1 MRLWK
6 IREGFDP
13 DEMSMNMRGEDEV
26 EMAYEEGCKH
36 GYKKGYGDA
45 MKEVSGEMGYRGGM
59 GYREGDT
66 SRQRGSM
73 ERPSTNY
80 GNRMMF
86 PPYVNYRD
94 DDDDDYMGER
104 RRRDSRGRYM

>member
-13 DEMSMNMRGEDEV
+13 DEMRMNMRGEDEA

-45 MKEVSGEMGYRGGM
+45 MKEVSGEMGYRGG
-59 GYREGDT
+59 G
-66 SRQRGSM
+66 GSG
-73 ERPSTNY
+73 SSSGSY
-80 GNRMMF
+80 GRRMY
-86 PPYVNYRD
+86 PPYMGFRD
-94 DDDDDYMGER
+94 DEEEMESMNER